1 MTNNI
6 RTSSKG
12 IWSINLERYI
22 PFLTFSNE
30 ATVRGYQAVDRR
42 PNLNIIHNGFTIKTK
57 NRVDCEIKVKMFNG
71 SPKVVYIAGF
81 KKAAEKTEILREE
94 IESKGMSIVHSN
106 RDYLFIEITKSIMV
120 GFWELVE
127 CVENIDALIAKR
139 RASRNRFYQPELG
152 DNIYYCII
160 SFIKATLE
168 HKPVGNFGRAF
179 GMIDSL
185 TSEVTIGYSIQ
196 GKLAEQKGEST
207 WQEHTCP
214 VDFQMVKAYEMVSNN
229 VSDSVIVDFFKR
241 NNKVVIISKMEQEK
255 LDIELKLQTV
265 MPAGWQDGD
274 DPLARLH
281 FAGIAL
287 EPNILD
293 NI

>member
-1 MTNNI
+1 MTVI
-6 RTSSKG
+6 RTSYKG
-12 IWSINLERYI
+12 IWSINLEKYV

-30 ATVRGYQAVDRR
+30 AKNKDYQAVDQR
-42 PNLNIIHNGFTIKTK
+42 PNLNITHNGFTIKTK

-71 SPKVVYIAGF
+71 VPKVVYIAGF
-81 KKAAEKTEILREE
+81 KKAADKTDILREE

-106 RDYLFIEITKSIMV
+106 RDYLFIEITKSIMI

-139 RASRNRFYQPELG
+139 RANRNRFYQSELG

-160 SFIKATLE
+160 AFIKATLE
-168 HKPVGNFGRAF
+168 HKPAGNFGRAF

-185 TSEVTIGYSIQ
+185 NNAVTIGYSVQ
-196 GKLAEQKGEST
+196 GKLAEEAGEPT

-214 VDFQMVKAYEMVSNN
+214 VDFQIVKAYEMVSNN
-229 VSDSVIVDFFKR
+229 TPDVEIVNFFKR

-255 LDIELKLQTV
+255 LDIELKLQTT
-265 MPAGWQDGD
+265 MPEGWKDGD
-274 DPLARLH
+274 SPLARLH
-281 FAGIAL
+281 HAGIVL
-287 EPNILD
+287 EPNVID
-293 NI
+293 FI